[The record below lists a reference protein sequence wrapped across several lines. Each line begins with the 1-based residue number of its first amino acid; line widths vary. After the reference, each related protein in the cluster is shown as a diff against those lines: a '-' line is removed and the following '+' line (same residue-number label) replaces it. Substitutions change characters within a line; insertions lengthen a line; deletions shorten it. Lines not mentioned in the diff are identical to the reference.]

1 MIKCPFSSSNTPS
14 EKLPSTR
21 EQILL
26 AAKIALAR
34 DGYEKI
40 TTRSI
45 AKEAQVNI
53 ATLHYYFGTK
63 EALLDETI
71 SYSKER
77 FREVLEKAIEDAPN
91 AQIAQKLLIEFI
103 LKLVMELP
111 DMLRYDLVVRGF
123 REKKDNQ
130 CAQEMYASYRF
141 LEATILQRHLRE
153 GGTLRAG
160 ATVESVACYVVA
172 AIDGT
177 ILQHLIFNQVEAT
190 EGILQIIL
198 DHTLSLMEIESKAT
212 Q

>member
-1 MIKCPFSSSNTPS
+1 MIKCPFSPSNTPS

-77 FREVLEKAIEDAPN
+77 FREVLEKAIEAAPDARA
-91 AQIAQKLLIEFI
+91 AQACVFELL
-103 LKLVMELP
+103 LKLVLEVP

-123 REKKDNQ
+123 RKEKDNL
-130 CAQEMYASYRF
+130 CAQEMYASFRE
-141 LEATILQRHLRE
+141 LESSILRRHLQE
-153 GGTLRAG
+153 GGSLQPG
-160 ATVESVACYVVA
+160 MTVESIACYVVA
-172 AIDGT
+172 SIDGT
-177 ILQHLIFNQVEAT
+177 ILQHLIFDQVKET
-190 EGILQIIL
+190 ETTLAMILQ
-198 DHTLSLMEIESKAT
+198 HTLSLMGMESKAT
-212 Q
+212 K